1 MPYGG
6 QSNLRTLVPR
16 MVNLGWSA
24 QQASICGKSMPLP
37 L

>member
-1 MPYGG
+1 
-6 QSNLRTLVPR
+6 VPR
-16 MVNLGWSA
+16 MANRGWSA